1 MIYYLLIFLSKKQA
15 SMYIFN
21 IYKKIIVSLVII
33 LLIFDPLIHGY
44 AFAEKA
50 PLITSIEIKGN
61 RRISEETILSKIKSK
76 EGTLLSKDTIQED
89 IKRLYKI
96 GYFDDIRVE
105 IEPFEGG
112 VKLIFIFKE
121 KPSIMNIEFEGNKEY
136 EREDLEEKITI
147 SPGAVADMRLIRENA
162 QKLEEFYHSEG
173 YWHARVIPLI
183 KEISE
188 YSVSLT
194 YLINEGKKV
203 KLKKI
208 YIEGNNA
215 LSDKEIKKVM
225 KTKEW
230 WIFSFITG
238 SGVYSRKKITEDIER
253 IKELY
258 HSKGYIYA
266 TVSDPIIRLSDDKS
280 KLYLTLKIS
289 EGVQYRIGELKIK
302 GNTVFTEEALR
313 KHITLSSGDIF
324 NRSALRADIDSII
337 DLYMDKGYARADIN
351 PLISVDDE
359 KRLVNI
365 TLDINEG
372 DIYRIGRIDIIG
384 NTKTHDKVIRR
395 EMRLDEGDIFSKS
408 LLKRSF
414 QRINNLNYFEEVNII
429 PKPRPGENLIDI
441 DVKVKEK
448 LTGML
453 SIGGGYSSVDKFMV
467 MGEITQT
474 NLFGKGLK
482 LRLKVDLSSRRSN
495 YNISLTDPWF
505 MDKPISA
512 SIGLFNEE
520 IDYIDYDKKATGGY
534 IGFGKEFSEYVGGHI
549 TYNLEKA
556 TITNVSEDASSLI
569 KEQEGSKF
577 TSSISPSIW
586 RDTRDSF
593 LDPTTG
599 SRNAIYTTIAGLG
612 GDNYY
617 YRIVGDSLWYFP
629 AFWKTVFSVRG
640 RIGYADGYAGKE
652 LPLYERFYVGGINT
666 IRGLG
671 FGEGGPRNEEGEKIG
686 GNFETILNTE
696 LIFPIIQDIK
706 MKGVIFFDY
715 GGAFDKHQSISFS
728 DMRKTAGFG
737 VRWISPFGPIRL
749 EWGYN
754 LDPRE
759 DERRSK
765 LEFSI
770 GGIF

>member
-1 MIYYLLIFLSKKQA
+1 
-15 SMYIFN
+15 MYIFN
-21 IYKKIIVSLVII
+21 IYKKLIIISVTIFII
-33 LLIFDPLIHGY
+33 IEPLGSEY
-44 AFAEKA
+44 VLAEKS

-61 RRISEETILSKIKSK
+61 RKISEETILSKIKSK
-76 EGTLLSKDTIQED
+76 EGTLLSKNTVQED

-105 IEPFEGG
+105 MEPFEGG
-112 VKLIFIFKE
+112 IKLIFIFKE
-121 KPSIMNIEFEGNKEY
+121 KPSIMNIEFEGNREY
-136 EREDLEEKITI
+136 EKEDLEDKITI
-147 SPGAVADMRLIRENA
+147 SPGAVADIRLIKENA
-162 QKLEEFYHSEG
+162 RRLEEFYHSEG
-173 YWHARVIPLI
+173 YWHARVVPLI

-188 YSVSLT
+188 NSVSLI

-208 YIEGNNA
+208 YIEGNSA
-215 LSDKEIKKVM
+215 LSDREIKKVM

-238 SGVYSRKKITEDIER
+238 SGVYSRERITEDIER

-266 TVSDPIIRLSDDKS
+266 TVSDPIITLSKDRS

-289 EGVQYRIGELKIK
+289 EGVQYRIGELEIK
-302 GNTVFTEEALR
+302 GNTVFTEEELR
-313 KHITLSSGDIF
+313 KHISLSSGDVF
-324 NRSALRADIDSII
+324 NRTALRSDIDGII

-384 NTKTHDKVIRR
+384 NTKTRDKVIRR
-395 EMRLDEGDIFSKS
+395 EMRLDEGDVFSKS

-534 IGFGKEFSEYVGGHI
+534 IGFGKEFSEYVGGRI

-556 TITNVSEDASSLI
+556 TITDVSEDASSLI
-569 KEQEGSKF
+569 KEQEGSKL

-586 RDTRDSF
+586 RDTRDNF

-617 YRIVGDSLWYFP
+617 YRVVGDSLWYFP

-640 RIGYADGYAGKE
+640 RLGYADGYAGKE

-686 GNFETILNTE
+686 GNFEAILNLE
-696 LIFPIIQDIK
+696 LIFPLIQDIR

-715 GGAFDKHQSISFS
+715 GGAFDKHQSISFH

-759 DERRSK
+759 DERRNK